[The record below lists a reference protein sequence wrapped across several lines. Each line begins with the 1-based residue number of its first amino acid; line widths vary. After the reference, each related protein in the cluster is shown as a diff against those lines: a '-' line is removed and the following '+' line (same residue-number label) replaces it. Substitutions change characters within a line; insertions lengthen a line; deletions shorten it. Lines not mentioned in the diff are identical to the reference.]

1 LGLRG
6 QPVQYLIPDAGVLA
20 MDRGPYEAIQPL
32 GGGGLNVQVTTPLSH
47 GLFELVE
54 ASRGGHDLLS
64 EPGDQHLTIGD
75 RGFAEAQVLANLRPV
90 ILDRPPVPG
99 ILHPEVS
106 RHADLLGDMV
116 YDGEGDILRR
126 PWERPSV
133 LEELEEHGK
142 AQARGAM
149 FVLDQRP
156 FSRENRPVFD

>member
-1 LGLRG
+1 
-6 QPVQYLIPDAGVLA
+6 
-20 MDRGPYEAIQPL
+20 MDRGPDEAVQPL
-32 GGGGLNVQVTTPLSH
+32 GGGGLDAQVTTPLDYS
-47 GLFELVE
+47 LFEMVW

-64 EPGDQHLTIGD
+64 EPRDQRLAIVD
-75 RGFAEAQVLANLRPV
+75 RGFAETQVLANLCPV
-90 ILDRPPVPG
+90 VLDRPPVPG
-99 ILHPEVS
+99 ILCPEVS

-116 YDGEGDILRR
+116 HDGEGDILRR